1 MEKGMI
7 KRKSRFDVIDELSK
21 HPDWKIADLGSG
33 TTGSCPN
40 ANILLDKEDHT
51 DYFKD
56 KDFRQHDLND
66 FPLPFEDK
74 ELDFCWASHVLEHMP
89 NPVEFINEMIRISQR
104 GYIEVPTPLIDN
116 LVSGGDIHDPHGH
129 KWWLFYDDHN
139 EKIIARPRRHIV
151 APCVSIPEL
160 NMLYPWFRSSFVIE
174 LYWEDSVDIE
184 IGDEKYF
191 YEDNEYDLSKQ
202 TVQPWIMG
210 ANCRG

>member
-1 MEKGMI
+1 
-7 KRKSRFDVIDELSK
+7 L
-21 HPDWKIADLGSG
+21 
-33 TTGSCPN
+33 
-40 ANILLDKEDHT
+40 
-51 DYFKD
+51 
-56 KDFRQHDLND
+56 
-66 FPLPFEDK
+66 
-74 ELDFCWASHVLEHMP
+74 
-89 NPVEFINEMIRISQR
+89 
-104 GYIEVPTPLIDN
+104 
-116 LVSGGDIHDPHGH
+116 
-129 KWWLFYDDHN
+129 YDDHN